1 MLIFLKWFWALTG
14 VAVGIQYAVWGL
26 REFIALWFGGIM
38 PIIDPFWIGLALTLA
53 AMRTFELAVSEI
65 RNLV

>member
-1 MLIFLKWFWALTG
+1 M
-14 VAVGIQYAVWGL
+14 AVGIQYAVWGL